1 MADLE
6 LLDDGSLAL
15 ALEEHESTIL
25 EQLLDEMTT
34 LVGGDIDRSDPAV
47 DRLFPTAYQDPDDE
61 IAFRELV
68 DDSLKRTKLDAIEA
82 AKQDLRAAPDITLPR
97 EEVDRWLAL
106 LTDLRLAIAARLD
119 IDEEKMTTE
128 VDPKDSEAVPLSVL
142 HWLGWVQGT
151 MLEKIMSQGEVTDA
165 SDG

>member
-6 LLDDGSLAL
+6 LRADGSLTL
-15 ALEEHESTIL
+15 ELEEHESTIL
-25 EQLLDEMTT
+25 EQLLDEMHQ
-34 LVGGDIDRSDPAV
+34 LVEGQIDRSDPAV

-61 IAFRELV
+61 ESYRDLV
-68 DDSLKRTKLDAIEA
+68 EDTLRKGKLEAIEA
-82 AKQDLRAAPDITLPR
+82 AKEDLRAAPDITLPR

-119 IDEEKMTTE
+119 IDEERMSSE
-128 VDPKDSEAVPLSVL
+128 VDPGDREAVPLSVL

-151 MLEKIMSQGEVTDA
+151 MLEKIMSEGEVTDA
-165 SDG
+165 ADG

>member
-6 LLDDGSLAL
+6 MRSDGSFLFE
-15 ALEEHESTIL
+15 LEEFETAIL
-25 EQLLDEMTT
+25 GRLLDEMEQ
-34 LVGGDIDRSDPAV
+34 LVGGDADRTDPAV

-61 IAFRELV
+61 LAYRGLV
-68 DDSLKRTKLDAIEA
+68 EDSLRKEKLAAIAA
-82 AKQDLRAAPDITLPR
+82 AKDDLSAAPEITLPR
-97 EEVDRWLAL
+97 DEVDRWLAL

-119 IDEEKMTTE
+119 IDEEKMSSE
-128 VDPKDSEAVPLSVL
+128 VDPGDEEAVPLSVL

-165 SDG
+165 PDG

>member
-6 LLDDGSLAL
+6 LRDDGSLTL
-15 ALEEHESTIL
+15 ELEEHESTIL
-25 EQLLDEMTT
+25 EQLLDEMHL
-34 LVGGDIDRSDPAV
+34 LVEGTIDRSDPAV

-61 IAFRELV
+61 ESYRDLV
-68 DDSLKRTKLDAIEA
+68 EDTLRKAKLDAIEA
-82 AKQDLRAAPDITLPR
+82 AKEDLRTAPDITLPR

-106 LTDLRLAIAARLD
+106 LTDLRLAIAARLE
-119 IDEEKMTTE
+119 IDEEKMSSE
-128 VDPKDSEAVPLSVL
+128 IDPGDREAVPLSVL

-165 SDG
+165 ADG